1 MNSAQRALLGG
12 SWKSVIGV
20 VTGALLTNLADSPYP
35 IFTSGAWW
43 KHLGIACGILI
54 LTTEGRYW
62 NQWANSGTPRP
73 LPDAIADAQDAA
85 KKTEQALDK
94 VQEIAPKAPEAGK

>member
-1 MNSAQRALLGG
+1 MNSAQKALWSG

-62 NQWANSGTPRP
+62 NQWANSGTNRP
-73 LPDAIADAQDAA
+73 LPDAIAEAQDAA
-85 KKTEQALDK
+85 KQTEKALDK
-94 VQEIAPKAPEAGK
+94 VKDVAPKGNQ